1 MNGMLFISAMKMNEY
16 KSKMN
21 LYPPW
26 GSDSAIDDKICPKC
40 GKKDCKCG
48 CMQKELVQDFEE

>member
-1 MNGMLFISAMKMNEY
+1 MLFIRAMKMNEY